1 MKERYEVIKKLYPN
15 YLILIRYKD
24 KIKTFKEDKLIYNYL
39 NKNIDK
45 LHINYIILD
54 NGYRIIYA
62 FIIKKEYVRKNVTR
76 LIYEVDVIQTFM
88 FDFTI

>member
-24 KIKTFKEDKLIYNYL
+24 KIKTFKEDNLIYNYL
-39 NKNIDK
+39 NKNIEK

-54 NGYRIIYA
+54 KLDIEKI
-62 FIIKKEYVRKNVTR
+62 KEYSDNNYINIYFKIKIINILKNVK
-76 LIYEVDVIQTFM
+76 EGK
-88 FDFTI
+88 

>member
-1 MKERYEVIKKLYPN
+1 MKERYEVIKKLYAN

-45 LHINYIILD
+45 VHLNYIILNKLD
-54 NGYRIIYA
+54 IEKI
-62 FIIKKEYVRKNVTR
+62 KEYSDNNYINIYFKIKIINILKNVK
-76 LIYEVDVIQTFM
+76 EGK
-88 FDFTI
+88 